1 MLYLQNREQTNK
13 WAEISKVLKG
23 RTDNTIKN
31 HWNSIM
37 KTKSSEMISETEK
50 RFKQYCID
58 NKIEFFGIPIVQKS
72 SFTAE
77 YKETFARFEQALFK
91 ELIDIVAMQ
100 NAVYYQM
107 KNQDRAGTQ
116 LEQSYDQIDMMNSEL
131 SRQ

>member
-50 RFKQYCID
+50 RFKKYCID